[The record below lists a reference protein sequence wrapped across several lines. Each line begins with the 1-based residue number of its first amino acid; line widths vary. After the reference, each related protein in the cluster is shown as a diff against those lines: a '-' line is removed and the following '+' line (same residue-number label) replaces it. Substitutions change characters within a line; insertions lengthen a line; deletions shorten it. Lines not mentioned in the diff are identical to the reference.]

1 MKKLL
6 TKIFLGISIS
16 LLFSS
21 CQEKAPKSDEVL
33 LDENVLYHSELGW
46 KMEIPEGWINIS
58 KKEMEQKREKL
69 KGQFSHISTN
79 LNAPDPF
86 GISLQKDRFNTF
98 NSIYFLN
105 ENNSYKKNDFQK
117 DKIEKYRIINEYGS
131 AIGIDSTLTK
141 SLRIGNKQF
150 DYYTFT
156 SKFKDEETLK
166 MTIFTGKINQKYQ
179 LIVTIKTDDEISESE
194 ILDSFYNSTFD

>member
-1 MKKLL
+1 MH
-6 TKIFLGISIS
+6 
-16 LLFSS
+16 
-21 CQEKAPKSDEVL
+21 
-33 LDENVLYHSELGW
+33 HSELGW
-46 KMEIPEGWINIS
+46 KMKIPEGWINIS

-131 AIGIDSTLTK
+131 AIWIDSTLTK

-150 DYYTFT
+150 DYYTIS

-166 MTIFTGKINQKYQ
+166 MTIFTGKINQRHQ